1 MGWEKRGAGTYY
13 YQKRRIGISV
23 VSEYIGAG
31 SFAVLIAQKDTIE
44 RAHTIMRRMKL
55 RQLIEADLIIER
67 ELDKIGDLAKVLTY
81 SVLLSSGFHTHKG
94 QWRKKRD
101 VN

>member
-13 YQKRRIGISV
+13 YRKRRIGLSV
-23 VSEYIGAG
+23 VSEYIGSG
-31 SFAVLIAQKDTIE
+31 SFAELIAQFDIIE
-44 RAHTIMRRMKL
+44 RAQSKMRRDVE

-67 ELDKIGDLAKVLTY
+67 ELAKIGDLAKVLTY